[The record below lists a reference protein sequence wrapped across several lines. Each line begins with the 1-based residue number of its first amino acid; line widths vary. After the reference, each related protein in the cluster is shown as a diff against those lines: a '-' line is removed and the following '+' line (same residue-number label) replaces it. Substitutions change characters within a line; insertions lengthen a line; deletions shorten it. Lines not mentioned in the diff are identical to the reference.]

1 MTGAKLGAIVT
12 SALTLM
18 YVAILGQHGVLLLAA
33 DNLVAKIFG
42 FLILVLPVFAIFGII
57 RELRFGLQIEKLGKQ
72 LEASGQWP
80 RFNFELR
87 PSGRPTR
94 ASADAEFLIYRDRAE
109 QNEDDWKAWFAL
121 GLAYDAC
128 GDRARARGAMR
139 KAIKLAAN

>member
-1 MTGAKLGAIVT
+1 LTGAKLGAIVT

-18 YVAILGQHGVLLLAA
+18 YVAILGQHGVLLLLA
-33 DNLVAKIFG
+33 DNFVAKIFG

-72 LEASGQWP
+72 LEALGQWP
-80 RFNFELR
+80 KFNFELR

-94 ASADAEFLIYRDRAE
+94 ASADAEFLIYRDLAE
-109 QNEDDWKAWFAL
+109 QNQGDWKAWFAL

-128 GDRARARGAMR
+128 GDRGRARGAMR

>member
-18 YVAILGQHGVLLLAA
+18 YVAILGQHGVLLLQA
-33 DNLVAKIFG
+33 DNLLAKIFG

-57 RELRFGLQIEKLGKQ
+57 RELRFGLQIEKLGKE
-72 LEASGQWP
+72 LEAAGQWP

-94 ASADAEFLIYRDRAE
+94 ASADSEFLVYRDLAE
-109 QNEDDWKAWFAL
+109 QNETDWKAWFAL

-139 KAIKLAAN
+139 KAIKLASN